1 MPVTPTQM
9 AGACVEAALAG
20 ASVVHIHVRD
30 PKTGA
35 NSRSPELF
43 KEVVDRVRSSGQ
55 DVVINLTC
63 GNGAFFLPETDDE
76 SRRTAD
82 SDVVSAWDR
91 MRHLEQCL
99 PEIAS
104 LDITTGNQVEG
115 AQEFVYLNIRRE
127 LCARWRSVTVTW
139 ASSPSWKPLGQAA
152 IPGGN
157 VRVGLEDDLYL
168 SRGVFAT
175 NGQLVDRAHTIIESI
190 GRGVASPAET
200 RQILGLRE
208 RP

>member
-9 AGACVEAALAG
+9 AGACVEAAMAG

-30 PKTGA
+30 PKTAA

-63 GNGAFFLPETDDE
+63 GHGAFFLPDSEDE
-76 SRRTAD
+76 SRGAAD
-82 SDVVSAWDR
+82 SDVVSAWER

-99 PEIAS
+99 SEIAS

-115 AQEFVYLNIRRE
+115 AQEFVYLNTTRTLRAMAQRYRDLGIKPELETFGAGRHPRRQRPGRAGRRPVPVPRRLRHE
-127 LCARWRSVTVTW
+127 RSVGR
-139 ASSPSWKPLGQAA
+139 SCSHDHRKCRQ
-152 IPGGN
+152 
-157 VRVGLEDDLYL
+157 
-168 SRGVFAT
+168 
-175 NGQLVDRAHTIIESI
+175 
-190 GRGVASPAET
+190 GRGIA
-200 RQILGLRE
+200 R
-208 RP
+208 